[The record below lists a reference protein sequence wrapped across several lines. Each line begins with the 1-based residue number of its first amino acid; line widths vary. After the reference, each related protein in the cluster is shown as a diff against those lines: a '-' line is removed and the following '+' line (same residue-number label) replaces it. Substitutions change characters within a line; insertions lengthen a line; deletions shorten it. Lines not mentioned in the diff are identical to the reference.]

1 MTHAPS
7 AVQASEKVAV
17 AILLLRIL
25 ALFGLVV
32 AVTDYLNGNYLVAG
46 ASATIALLT
55 PVVLWLGRQPRLA
68 RLPLHFCIWLLFCM
82 FALGTFTQLPMHPS
96 KAVWIPIFPFA
107 YFYLTG
113 LRFGRGLSVTSLAL
127 MLLGYPVSVLVLD
140 MPVRMSW
147 YAFSQSVGAFILSS
161 IFAYL
166 YERVRV
172 EQSERLLDAANHDP
186 LTGLLNRRGFA
197 PLANAVLQ
205 QALRFGHD
213 FAVVLIDLD
222 DFKKINDTQG
232 HEAGDC
238 LLRDVAALLQQHT
251 RQTDLIARWGG
262 EEFILLLVQ
271 SPLDSAATVA
281 QKICAAIAARSF
293 STGHITA
300 SIGLAMHDAT
310 HASLETTVNLAD
322 SAMYRAKEM
331 GKNQVVIHPPATA
344 R

>member
-1 MTHAPS
+1 MNHAPPE
-7 AVQASEKVAV
+7 AQAPEKVAV
-17 AILLLRIL
+17 AILLLKIL
-25 ALFGLVV
+25 ASFGLVM

-46 ASATIALLT
+46 ASAAVAFTT
-55 PVVLWLGRQPRLA
+55 PLVLWLGRRPRLV

-82 FALGTFTQLPMHPS
+82 FALGSFTQLPMHPS
-96 KAVWIPIFPFA
+96 KAVWVPMFPFA

-113 LRFGRGLSVTSLAL
+113 LRFGLGLSVTSLTL
-127 MLLGYPVSVLVLD
+127 MLLGYPLSAQVLD
-140 MPVRMSW
+140 MPVRMGL

-161 IFAYL
+161 MFAYL

-172 EQSERLLDAANHDP
+172 EQSQRLLDAANHDP

-222 DFKKINDTQG
+222 NFKKINDTQG
-232 HEAGDC
+232 HEAGDR
-238 LLRDVAALLQQHT
+238 LLKEVADLLQLHT
-251 RQTDLIARWGG
+251 RKADLIARWGG

-271 SPLDSAATVA
+271 SPQDSAASVA
-281 QKICAAIAARSF
+281 EKICTAIAAHPF

-300 SIGLAMHDAT
+300 SLGLAMHAPT
-310 HASLETTVNLAD
+310 HTTLETTVNLAD
-322 SAMYRAKEM
+322 DAMYRAKAA
-331 GKNQVVIHPPATA
+331 GKNRVVVQPHPSPP
-344 R
+344 